1 LCSHLAHNQVAAFI
15 EQHEWIHLQDSRF
28 RLHHHYSEAVVDN
41 KRHGLIMLG
50 TGTSFMVVTGNSG
63 NQAGGVAVVSDEI
76 DCTEDEGIVW
86 QTRFS
91 YPSPV

>member
-1 LCSHLAHNQVAAFI
+1 
-15 EQHEWIHLQDSRF
+15 
-28 RLHHHYSEAVVDN
+28 
-41 KRHGLIMLG
+41 MLG
-50 TGTSFMVVTGNSG
+50 TGTSFLVVTGNSG
-63 NQAGGVAVVSDEI
+63 KQAGGVAVVSDEI